1 MTEPVSLSRRGLLLG
16 ACAGL
21 VAGCSSPGEI
31 APAPADRVPA
41 HGAHQAG
48 IVTPA
53 AVQRHCAVFVWDAPG
68 PPEVA
73 AALRRLSTVVPALAT
88 GDAPALAG
96 LPPGSLTVTVG
107 LGPRI
112 VAAIDPSLPG
122 ATDLP
127 VFTRERIAPTD
138 RGGDLLFQV
147 CAADPLTVNLAG
159 VALAGALGPG
169 FTPRWQQ
176 TGVRGD
182 PTPDTGA
189 PRNPLGFADGIVNPS
204 PEDYGRTVWLDEPTG
219 RVAGG
224 TIAVVRRFSLDA
236 GRFLALPV
244 DAQEQ
249 VIGRR
254 RASSVP
260 LSGGAA
266 TDGPDLG
273 AKTPDGRYLVPV
285 DAHIRRAHPS
295 VSGAELMLRRSYSV
309 SDASGLGLLFI
320 SFQRDLRSYVSTQ
333 QALDERDALL
343 DFTTATASATF
354 LILPGFTPTR
364 PLGAFLFPA
373 PPN

>member
-1 MTEPVSLSRRGLLLG
+1 MTEPVRLSRRGLLFG

-21 VAGCSSPGEI
+21 VAGCSSPGEL
-31 APAPADRVPA
+31 APAPADQVPA
-41 HGAHQAG
+41 HGVHQAG

-53 AVQRHCAVFVWDAPG
+53 VVQRHCAVFVWDAPG
-68 PPEVA
+68 LPEIT
-73 AALRRLSTVVPALAT
+73 AALRRLSTVIPALAT

-96 LPPGSLTVTVG
+96 MPPGSLTVTVG
-107 LGPRI
+107 IGPRI
-112 VAAIDPSLPG
+112 VAAVDPSLPG

-147 CAADPLTVNLAG
+147 CAADALTVNLAG
-159 VALAGALGPG
+159 VALADALGPG
-169 FTPRWQQ
+169 FMPRWRQ
-176 TGVRGD
+176 TGVRGE
-182 PTPDTGA
+182 PTADTGA
-189 PRNPLGFADGIVNPS
+189 PRNPLGFADGIVNPL
-204 PEDYGRTVWLDEPTG
+204 PADYGRTVWLDEPSG
-219 RVAGG
+219 RVTGG

-266 TDGPDLG
+266 TDRPDLG

-285 DAHIRRAHPS
+285 DAHVRRAHPS
-295 VSGAELMLRRSYSV
+295 VTGAELMLRRSYSI

-320 SFQRDLRSYVSTQ
+320 SFQRDLHSYVRTQ
-333 QALDERDALL
+333 QAMDDRDALL
-343 DFTTATASATF
+343 DFTTATATATF

-364 PLGAFLFPA
+364 PLALPVL
-373 PPN
+373 